1 MIFFKDLYSVCKE
14 AEVAVVNRI
23 FNPTLGNFFDL
34 TYVKWSFIILLS
46 SIQILQLI
54 WFWEIAS
61 IAKKVVFD
69 KEEIFDGQSE
79 DEKVESKDK
88 KND

>member
-1 MIFFKDLYSVCKE
+1 MY
-14 AEVAVVNRI
+14 
-23 FNPTLGNFFDL
+23 NPALGNFFDL
-34 TYVKWSFIILLS
+34 VYVKWSFLILLS
-46 SIQILQLI
+46 AIQILQLI

-79 DEKVESKDK
+79 DEDVKDAK
-88 KND
+88 EIKND